1 MLTALARAR
10 ARVASTRAH
19 GRHAHS
25 ARMAMSALVRGV
37 AAAAGLDASASL
49 PSASRDRAAAPA
61 RIARHPLSLRGS
73 TVPARARARAAAFA
87 PREDARDAASCP
99 RLRAKPAAAT
109 AGASVGASAHDD
121 VSGADAP
128 EKEDAA
134 ASSETPDV
142 SNARARATM
151 FVDFFRQA
159 SPYIANHRGATFVV
173 VVPGSVMTDP
183 DRSILEGIVQDVAML
198 NSLGVRV
205 AVVIGSNEQVSAMCE
220 ARAVPTE
227 VVDGY
232 RVTTPE
238 SLEIAMEAAG
248 RNDVLVQALLS
259 RGVNVAVTRR
269 HGDRGDHVE
278 FLPFG
283 ARNGRARDGNDAT
296 GSIDTLSRAFGNA
309 RPGGGAT
316 ATSGNF
322 ITAKRRG
329 IVRGVDFQYTGDV
342 VYVDVDAVAQRL
354 RQGDVVLLSSLGF
367 NAAGEVLNCQCYDVA
382 VSLAVDI
389 AADKLISYVAPH
401 DMPRGED
408 GARAKYMPLSVAEA
422 YISRMAKAAKGP
434 APAAEGEGEARSKP
448 EEAFPE
454 KKTGKDLMPEHW
466 RWLDREGDDEV
477 RGALAP
483 NGGEKETDPNDFGVF
498 GANGGTSP
506 SASPWRRLAERG
518 LRWRVD
524 GCPQEISAAVFSCK
538 AGVRRA
544 HLIEYTVP
552 GALLLELYTLDGVG
566 AMVSRDRYE
575 GTRAARPEDWT
586 HIKSILSPL
595 AERGVTVAFADD
607 ELIEEVTSGAFA
619 VTERDGK
626 IIACAALR
634 RYRVERRDERDETD
648 ETDGTDADAE
658 EDGAFETVGE
668 IAAFAVRPGYRN
680 EGRGDQLLE
689 YLEREAARENIDRLF
704 LLTTRTADW
713 FTARGFTHAGAAE
726 RSPLLPPG
734 KKTLPGR
741 NSQLYVKGTLR

>member
-37 AAAAGLDASASL
+37 AAAASLDASASP

-61 RIARHPLSLRGS
+61 RIARHPLSKRGS
-73 TVPARARARAAAFA
+73 TVPPPARARPAAFA
-87 PREDARDAASCP
+87 PRKDGRDATLRP
-99 RLRAKPAAAT
+99 RLRAKPTAAT
-109 AGASVGASAHDD
+109 AGTGVGASADDD
-121 VSGADAP
+121 VSGTSPAHPAAPSESDAST
-128 EKEDAA
+128 AQ
-134 ASSETPDV
+134 TH
-142 SNARARATM
+142 ATM
-151 FVDFFRQA
+151 FVEFFRQA

-183 DRSILEGIVQDVAML
+183 DRSILEGIVQDIAML

-220 ARAVPTE
+220 KRSVPVE
-227 VVDGY
+227 VHDGY

-248 RNDVLVQALLS
+248 RNNVLVQALLS
-259 RGVNVAVTRR
+259 RGINVAVTRK

-283 ARNGRARDGNDAT
+283 DRNGSGDSVDSMV
-296 GSIDTLSRAFGNA
+296 GSVDTLSRAGA
-309 RPGGGAT
+309 TRPGGGAT

-329 IVRGVDFQYTGDV
+329 IVHGVDFQYTGDV
-342 VYVDVDAVAQRL
+342 VYVDVDAVAQRM

-382 VSLAVDI
+382 VSLAVDV
-389 AADKLISYVAPH
+389 AADKLISYVAPQ

-422 YISRMAKAAKGP
+422 YISRLAAAKTRD
-434 APAAEGEGEARSKP
+434 EG
-448 EEAFPE
+448 
-454 KKTGKDLMPEHW
+454 KKATKGKNALSEPSSPSMPEQW
-466 RWLDREGDDEV
+466 RWLDREDDEV
-477 RGALAP
+477 RGAFETNTTG
-483 NGGEKETDPNDFGVF
+483 NGNGNGNGN
-498 GANGGTSP
+498 GARF
-506 SASPWRRLAERG
+506 SPWRRLAEKG
-518 LRWRVD
+518 LQWRVD

-544 HLIEYTVP
+544 HLIDYTVP

-566 AMVSRDRYE
+566 EMVSRDLYE
-575 GTRAARPEDWT
+575 GTRAARVEDWI
-586 HIKSILSPL
+586 HIKTILEPL
-595 AERGVTVAFADD
+595 AKQGVTVAKTDD

-634 RYRVERRDERDETD
+634 RYRARETLDGDDENDASVEIV
-648 ETDGTDADAE
+648 A
-658 EDGAFETVGE
+658 E

-689 YLEREAARENIDRLF
+689 YLEREARRENIEKLF

-726 RSPLLPPG
+726 KSPLLPPG

-741 NSQLYVKGTLR
+741 NSQLYVRTLDRNE

>member
-61 RIARHPLSLRGS
+61 RIARHPLSKRGS
-73 TVPARARARAAAFA
+73 TAPPPARARPAAFA
-87 PREDARDAASCP
+87 PRKDGRDATLRP

-109 AGASVGASAHDD
+109 AGTGVGASADDD
-121 VSGADAP
+121 VSGTSPAHP
-128 EKEDAA
+128 A
-134 ASSETPDV
+134 ASSESDAST
-142 SNARARATM
+142 AQTHATM
-151 FVDFFRQA
+151 FVEFFRQA

-183 DRSILEGIVQDVAML
+183 DRSILEGIVQDIAML

-232 RVTTPE
+232 RVTTPA

-575 GTRAARPEDWT
+575 GTRGARLEDWT
-586 HIKSILSPL
+586 HIKSILAPL
-595 AERGVTVAFADD
+595 AKQGVTVAFADD

-634 RYRVERRDERDETD
+634 RYRVEREGGSRESDDETETNRDERL
-648 ETDGTDADAE
+648 
-658 EDGAFETVGE
+658 FETVGE

-734 KKTLPGR
+734 KTTLPGR
-741 NSQLYVKGTLR
+741 NSQLYVKGRRV

>member
-1 MLTALARAR
+1 
-10 ARVASTRAH
+10 
-19 GRHAHS
+19 
-25 ARMAMSALVRGV
+25 MAMSALVRGV
-37 AAAAGLDASASL
+37 AAAASLDASASP

-61 RIARHPLSLRGS
+61 RIARHPLSKRGS
-73 TVPARARARAAAFA
+73 TVPPRARARPAAFA
-87 PREDARDAASCP
+87 PRKDGRDATLRP
-99 RLRAKPAAAT
+99 RLRAKPTAAT
-109 AGASVGASAHDD
+109 AGTGVGASADDD
-121 VSGADAP
+121 VSGTSPAHP
-128 EKEDAA
+128 A
-134 ASSETPDV
+134 ASSESDAST
-142 SNARARATM
+142 AQTHATM
-151 FVDFFRQA
+151 FVEFFRQA

-183 DRSILEGIVQDVAML
+183 DRSILEGIVQDIAML

-205 AVVIGSNEQVSAMCE
+205 AVVIGSNEQVSAMCD
-220 ARAVPTE
+220 ARGVPVE

-248 RNDVLVQALLS
+248 RNNVLVQALLS

-283 ARNGRARDGNDAT
+283 ERSGRGGQDDANGG

-342 VYVDVDAVAQRL
+342 AYVDVDAVAQRL

-367 NAAGEVLNCQCYDVA
+367 NAAGEVLNCQSYDVA

-389 AADKLISYVAPH
+389 AADKLISYVAAQ

-408 GARAKYMPLSVAEA
+408 GVRAKYMPLSVAET
-422 YISRMAKAAKGP
+422 YISRLAKAAKGGSTRP
-434 APAAEGEGEARSKP
+434 ALRGDERSKTEDASRSP
-448 EEAFPE
+448 P
-454 KKTGKDLMPEHW
+454 MPEQW

-477 RGALAP
+477 RGALAED
-483 NGGEKETDPNDFGVF
+483 GAETGRASRGNAA
-498 GANGGTSP
+498 GAGAGAGAGP
-506 SASPWRRLAERG
+506 AASTWRRLAERG
-518 LRWRVD
+518 LQWRVD

-575 GTRAARPEDWT
+575 GTRGARLEDWT
-586 HIKSILSPL
+586 HIKSILAPL
-595 AERGVTVAFADD
+595 AKQGVTVAFADD

-634 RYRVERRDERDETD
+634 RYRVEREGGSGGSRDGDDATETNRDERV
-648 ETDGTDADAE
+648 
-658 EDGAFETVGE
+658 FETVGE

-689 YLEREAARENIDRLF
+689 YLEREAARENIHRLF

>member
-1 MLTALARAR
+1 
-10 ARVASTRAH
+10 
-19 GRHAHS
+19 
-25 ARMAMSALVRGV
+25 
-37 AAAAGLDASASL
+37 
-49 PSASRDRAAAPA
+49 
-61 RIARHPLSLRGS
+61 
-73 TVPARARARAAAFA
+73 
-87 PREDARDAASCP
+87 
-99 RLRAKPAAAT
+99 
-109 AGASVGASAHDD
+109 
-121 VSGADAP
+121 
-128 EKEDAA
+128 
-134 ASSETPDV
+134 
-142 SNARARATM
+142 M
-151 FVDFFRQA
+151 FVEFFRQA

-173 VVPGSVMTDP
+173 VVPGSVMADE

-220 ARAVPTE
+220 KRSVPVE
-227 VVDGY
+227 VHDGY
-232 RVTTPE
+232 RVTSPE

-248 RNDVLVQALLS
+248 RNNVLVQALLS
-259 RGVNVAVTRR
+259 RGINVAVTRK

-283 ARNGRARDGNDAT
+283 DRNGGVDSSASGNSV
-296 GSIDTLSRAFGNA
+296 GSMDTLSRAGGGS

-329 IVRGVDFQYTGDV
+329 IVHGVDFQYTGDV
-342 VYVDVDAVAQRL
+342 VYVDVDAVAQRM

-382 VSLAVDI
+382 VSLAVDV
-389 AADKLISYVAPH
+389 AADKLISYVAPQ

-422 YISRMAKAAKGP
+422 YISRL
-434 APAAEGEGEARSKP
+434 AEKTSLD
-448 EEAFPE
+448 E
-454 KKTGKDLMPEHW
+454 KKNEPSEPKKSPSMPEQW
-466 RWLDREGDDEV
+466 RWLDREDDEV
-477 RGALAP
+477 RGAFELNTVG
-483 NGGEKETDPNDFGVF
+483 NGNGNGNGN
-498 GANGGTSP
+498 GARF
-506 SASPWRRLAERG
+506 SPWRRLAEKG
-518 LRWRVD
+518 LQWRVD

-544 HLIEYTVP
+544 HLIDYTVP

-566 AMVSRDRYE
+566 SMVSRDRYE
-575 GTRAARPEDWT
+575 GTRAARVEDWI
-586 HIKSILSPL
+586 HIKNILEPL
-595 AERGVTVAFADD
+595 AKQGVTVAKTDD

-634 RYRVERRDERDETD
+634 RYRASENVELNDEDDKSSVEIV
-648 ETDGTDADAE
+648 A
-658 EDGAFETVGE
+658 E

-689 YLEREAARENIDRLF
+689 YLEREARRENIEKLF

-726 RSPLLPPG
+726 KSPLLPPG

-741 NSQLYVKGTLR
+741 NSQLYVRTLDRNE

>member
-1 MLTALARAR
+1 
-10 ARVASTRAH
+10 
-19 GRHAHS
+19 
-25 ARMAMSALVRGV
+25 
-37 AAAAGLDASASL
+37 
-49 PSASRDRAAAPA
+49 
-61 RIARHPLSLRGS
+61 
-73 TVPARARARAAAFA
+73 
-87 PREDARDAASCP
+87 
-99 RLRAKPAAAT
+99 
-109 AGASVGASAHDD
+109 
-121 VSGADAP
+121 
-128 EKEDAA
+128 
-134 ASSETPDV
+134 
-142 SNARARATM
+142 M
-151 FVDFFRQA
+151 FVEFFRQA

-173 VVPGSVMTDP
+173 VVPGSVMADP

-220 ARAVPTE
+220 KRSVPVE
-227 VVDGY
+227 VHDGY
-232 RVTTPE
+232 RVTSPE

-248 RNDVLVQALLS
+248 RNNVLVQALLS
-259 RGVNVAVTRR
+259 RGINVAVTRK

-283 ARNGRARDGNDAT
+283 DRNGSGDSVDT
-296 GSIDTLSRAFGNA
+296 MVGSVDTLSRAGA
-309 RPGGGAT
+309 TRPGGGAT

-329 IVRGVDFQYTGDV
+329 IVHGVDFQYTGDV
-342 VYVDVDAVAQRL
+342 VYVDVEAVAQRM

-382 VSLAVDI
+382 VSLAVDV
-389 AADKLISYVAPH
+389 AADKLISYVAPQ

-422 YISRMAKAAKGP
+422 YISRLAAAKSSRD
-434 APAAEGEGEARSKP
+434 EGKNALSEPSSP
-448 EEAFPE
+448 S
-454 KKTGKDLMPEHW
+454 MPEQW
-466 RWLDREGDDEV
+466 RWLDREDDEV
-477 RGALAP
+477 RGAFETNTAG
-483 NGGEKETDPNDFGVF
+483 NG
-498 GANGGTSP
+498 NGNG
-506 SASPWRRLAERG
+506 PWRRLAEKG
-518 LRWRVD
+518 LQWRVD

-544 HLIEYTVP
+544 HLIDYTVP

-575 GTRAARPEDWT
+575 GTRAARVEDWI
-586 HIKSILSPL
+586 HIKTILEPL
-595 AERGVTVAFADD
+595 AKQGVTVAKTDD

-634 RYRVERRDERDETD
+634 RYRARETLDGDDDNDASSVEIV
-648 ETDGTDADAE
+648 A
-658 EDGAFETVGE
+658 E

-689 YLEREAARENIDRLF
+689 YLEREARRENIEKLF

-726 RSPLLPPG
+726 KSPLLPPG

-741 NSQLYVKGTLR
+741 NSQLYVRTLDRNE

>member
-1 MLTALARAR
+1 VNHAADEAD
-10 ARVASTRAH
+10 TRSGDSDAIEPVPS
-19 GRHAHS
+19 GSS
-25 ARMAMSALVRGV
+25 A
-37 AAAAGLDASASL
+37 
-49 PSASRDRAAAPA
+49 
-61 RIARHPLSLRGS
+61 
-73 TVPARARARAAAFA
+73 
-87 PREDARDAASCP
+87 
-99 RLRAKPAAAT
+99 
-109 AGASVGASAHDD
+109 
-121 VSGADAP
+121 
-128 EKEDAA
+128 
-134 ASSETPDV
+134 TPP
-142 SNARARATM
+142 NGQM

-173 VVPGSVMTDP
+173 HVPGSVMADP
-183 DRSILEGIVQDVAML
+183 DRAILEGIVQDIAML
-198 NSLGVRV
+198 NSLGARV
-205 AVVIGSNEQVSAMCE
+205 AVVVGSNEQVSAMC
-220 ARAVPTE
+220 ARRSVPVE

-259 RGVNVAVTRR
+259 RGVNVAVTRK
-269 HGDRGDHVE
+269 HGDSARPAGRGGGGGYAFEDTVRGYGSDIDVMSRDR
-278 FLPFG
+278 FG
-283 ARNGRARDGNDAT
+283 
-296 GSIDTLSRAFGNA
+296 SNA
-309 RPGGGAT
+309 NAGRPGGGAS

-354 RQGDVVLLSSLGF
+354 RFGDVVLLSSLGF
-367 NAAGEVLNCQCYDVA
+367 NAAGEVLNCQSYDVA
-382 VSLAVDI
+382 VSLAVDV
-389 AADKLISYVAPH
+389 AADKLISYVAPG
-401 DMPRGED
+401 DMPVGED
-408 GARAKYMPLSVAEA
+408 GARAKYMPLSAAQA
-422 YISRMAKAAKGP
+422 YISRLASRGL
-434 APAAEGEGEARSKP
+434 EGLEGLETTKDA
-448 EEAFPE
+448 EEASPS
-454 KKTGKDLMPEHW
+454 MPEQW

-477 RGALAP
+477 RGALAEKGRGG
-483 NGGEKETDPNDFGVF
+483 NGGNGSGNGNEKNAF
-498 GANGGTSP
+498 S
-506 SASPWRRLAERG
+506 SPWRRLAEKG
-518 LRWRVD
+518 LQWRVD

-544 HLIEYTVP
+544 HLIDYTVP

-575 GTRAARPEDWT
+575 GTRAARVEDWI
-586 HIKSILSPL
+586 HIKNILEPL
-595 AERGVTVAFADD
+595 AKQGVTVAKTDD

-634 RYRVERRDERDETD
+634 RYRKARENVELNDEDDKSSVEIV
-648 ETDGTDADAE
+648 A
-658 EDGAFETVGE
+658 E

-689 YLEREAARENIDRLF
+689 YLEREARRENIEKLF

-726 RSPLLPPG
+726 KSPLLPPG

-741 NSQLYVKGTLR
+741 NSQLYVRTLDRNE